1 MEELNLV
8 IRQPEEGKFLTH
20 ITWNKDELKAYIE
33 KKVADYQNLVYTDDT
48 IKEAKKDR
56 ADLNKLKK
64 QISDRRIEVKKAVMA
79 PYTEFE
85 TDVKEVLELIEQPI
99 NQIDAQIKAYE
110 SDQKEGRKQALFNHY
125 MTYSDEF
132 QSMVP
137 FKSMLSEKML
147 LASKSEKKAISELDI
162 VHQQIE
168 TDLMTIDMGLEERDR
183 EYAKQRYL
191 SCFDVGRVFAEMR
204 QIMDRRKAEEDR
216 KAAQA
221 AQEAQ
226 SQPVADQA
234 VNVSSERTEGQETA
248 NTDAQQ
254 GMSAEQSSEPEVSW
268 KPESEQE
275 KVYVTHF
282 TCYGTKAQLYA
293 LRDFMVQNG
302 IRFERIANAS

>member
-20 ITWNKDELKAYIE
+20 ITWNKDELQAFIE
-33 KKVADYQNLVYTDDT
+33 QKVADYQNLVYTDDK
-48 IKEAKKDR
+48 IKEAKADR
-56 ADLNKLKK
+56 AYLNKLKK

-85 TDVKEVLELIEQPI
+85 NDVKEVLELIEQPI

-110 SDQKEGRKQALFNHY
+110 SDQKESRKQALFDHY
-125 MTYSDEF
+125 QTYSDEF
-132 QSMVP
+132 QAMVP
-137 FKSMLSEKML
+137 FGTMLTEKML
-147 LASKSEKKAISELDI
+147 LTSKSEKKAISELDI

-183 EYAKQRYL
+183 EYARQRYL
-191 SCFDVGRVFAEMR
+191 SCFDVGRVFTEMR
-204 QIMDRRKAEEDR
+204 EIMDRRKAEAER
-216 KAAQA
+216 RA

-226 SQPVADQA
+226 KQAETDQA
-234 VNVSSERTEGQETA
+234 INVPSERTEGQETA

-254 GMSAEQSSEPEVSW
+254 GAVAVQHEQTPEPEVSW
-268 KPESEQE
+268 KPEDE
-275 KVYVTHF
+275 KIFVTHF

-293 LRDFMVQNG
+293 LRDFMVQTG